1 MYLLLACSHVD
12 VNAESLPY
20 HEKSDKEKDNL
31 YRNIAAQLDRIA
43 SDVEAKHST
52 QLKAGQLQYQLHLVF
67 NFLQNS
73 YLNAC
78 L

>member
-1 MYLLLACSHVD
+1 MLLASSRVD
-12 VNAESLPY
+12 ADAAPLPY
-20 HEKSDKEKDNL
+20 HEKSEKEKNNL
-31 YRNIAAQLDRIA
+31 YKNIAVQLDRIA

-52 QLKAGQLQYQLHLVF
+52 QLKPGQLQYQLHLVF